1 MMSAPQLATPK
12 QDPAPAGVVNVNPS
26 PVASR
31 APSAG
36 AGPSQGLAATYT
48 GYVSTTHDALI
59 LFQACMQGLL
69 HYVSRRPHDRERAEL
84 IRSGNIFIFNEG
96 TSGIKRW
103 TDGIAWS
110 PSRILGNFLVYR
122 QLEKPFAPGEK
133 KRAAKRNRRKKRADP
148 YQNPGANG
156 DGSANFA
163 LDDQQDA
170 SASESPR
177 PAKIS
182 MPSAVP
188 SAVSAG
194 YDPEAERA
202 LVGSLVDSYGFKDGG
217 LIKKTMSVLING
229 SPHHLV
235 SYYKPDDVMQG
246 NFSTPSTNPL
256 LRDLPISPELTQ
268 RQNFRIPPDGSNGL
282 ERTVM
287 PGSGQVNM
295 YDPYYRGAIVPGD
308 ASGASGPPDDG
319 SHGGEGLYRVPAAQ
333 PAVHSGNVIYP
344 SYRPYPGVVHYSNM
358 AANYPS
364 NAGPGGFGA
373 QQQEYAHYYPQQLP
387 PQQASAQ
394 YANQW
399 QQYPQQGVP
408 QPQPMHPQASQQGQP
423 GVLQQQQQQP
433 QQQQQRPPTE
443 YAPPPPHQGQ
453 VQQPAQPPVGQQA
466 PPPPPQQVP
475 QPQAQGVYR

>member
-1 MMSAPQLATPK
+1 MSAPQIATPK
-12 QDPAPAGVVNVNPS
+12 QDPTPVVVNPS
-26 PVASR
+26 PATGR
-31 APSAG
+31 PPSAG
-36 AGPSQGLAATYT
+36 AAGPQGLSATYT

-69 HYVSRRPHDRERAEL
+69 HYVSRRPHDRERADL

-133 KRAAKRNRRKKRADP
+133 KRAAKRNRRKKRQDP
-148 YQNPGANG
+148 YQTPGANG
-156 DGSANFA
+156 ESSNFA
-163 LDDQQDA
+163 LEDQQDV

-177 PAKIS
+177 PAKMS
-182 MPSAVP
+182 MPSAV
-188 SAVSAG
+188 STVTTG

-202 LVGSLVDSYGFKDGG
+202 LVGSLVDSYGFKEGG

-282 ERTVM
+282 ERAVI
-287 PGSGQVNM
+287 PGQGPVNM
-295 YDPYYRGAIVPGD
+295 YDHYYRGSMVSD
-308 ASGASGPPDDG
+308 GAGAPPPEDPAHNDN
-319 SHGGEGLYRVPAAQ
+319 LYRVQATQ
-333 PAVHSGNVIYP
+333 PAVHGGNVIYP
-344 SYRPYPGVVHYSNM
+344 NYRPYPGVVHYANM
-358 AANYPS
+358 ASYPPAASSSGVAFANQPQDY
-364 NAGPGGFGA
+364 G
-373 QQQEYAHYYPQQLP
+373 HYYPQQM
-387 PQQASAQ
+387 PQQQNPQ
-394 YANQW
+394 YPSQW
-399 QQYPQQGVP
+399 QQYPQQGQP
-408 QPQPMHPQASQQGQP
+408 QPQPMHAQGSQPGQPVMQQRPPNEYPQGGQPQDHGPPPQAQPVQPQAVAPHQQP
-423 GVLQQQQQQP
+423 HPLQQQQPPP
-433 QQQQQRPPTE
+433 QQQQP
-443 YAPPPPHQGQ
+443 
-453 VQQPAQPPVGQQA
+453 
-466 PPPPPQQVP
+466 
-475 QPQAQGVYR
+475 PQAQAVYR